1 LEKKT
6 LLSVKSLSVGRNNAA
21 LFKDLS
27 FDLEIGQIAL
37 ITGANGSG
45 KTTLIR
51 QLIGFGKPL
60 KGNISW
66 FADSVGYLGHNNA
79 LNNELSVTENIN
91 FYLALYNKTRYFL
104 SSTETMSNFTNDFI
118 NLKKIRYKKVK
129 HLSVGQQRKL
139 AIYCS
144 VLNINLTLGSRF
156 VWVLD
161 EPMAN
166 LDKQSI
172 KILLDFILHISQ
184 MSHIPFLNAS
194 VILSAHDHSL
204 LENELSLLIRI

>member
-1 LEKKT
+1 
-6 LLSVKSLSVGRNNAA
+6 VKSLSVGRSNVT
-21 LFKDLS
+21 LLKDLS

-51 QLIGFGKPL
+51 HLMGFSKPL
-60 KGNISW
+60 KGSISW
-66 FADSVGYLGHNNA
+66 FADSIGYLGHNNS
-79 LNNELSVTENIN
+79 LNNELSVAENIN
-91 FYLALYNKTRYFL
+91 FYLGLYNKTGHFL
-104 SSTETMSNFTNDFI
+104 ASSDAMNNFGNDFL
-118 NLKKIRYKKVK
+118 NLKNLIYKKVK

-144 VLNINLTLGSRF
+144 VLNVNLSLGSRF
-156 VWVLD
+156 VWVID

-172 KILLDFILHISQ
+172 KILLDFILYISQ
-184 MSHIPFLNAS
+184 MNHFPFLNTS

-204 LENELSLLIRI
+204 FENELSLLIRI